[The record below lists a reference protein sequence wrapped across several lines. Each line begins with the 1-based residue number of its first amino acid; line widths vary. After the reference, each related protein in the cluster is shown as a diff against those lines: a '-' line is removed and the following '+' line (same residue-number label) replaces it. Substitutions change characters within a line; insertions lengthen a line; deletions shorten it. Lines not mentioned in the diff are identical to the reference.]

1 MNIYP
6 KTCRNF
12 VGIETLMPF
21 IKKYGGVELQFF
33 DETKGQIL
41 APFEFKSRIDA
52 LVEMVPELKE
62 VTIHPPLSH
71 YDIEQVMAKDINI
84 LKRQFEELVE
94 ISNKHNIKVNMVYH
108 TMIDFDYHKAVTLDK
123 LRELLKILEGSNV
136 KIVLEN
142 IFMFM
147 EKKCTVYQ
155 IAEALN
161 HPNLFCCFDICHL
174 HCRANI
180 VKKDVLEYAR
190 EYLDKDLCKKYTYQV
205 HFSYTGNDDG
215 YVDKKTHGIGHT
227 NVEDLRKDYQIL
239 KEFNMT
245 DCNIITEVAEDD
257 YSSRKDQFKELVML
271 EMVANEK

>member
-123 LRELLKILEGSNV
+123 LRKL
-136 KIVLEN
+136 
-142 IFMFM
+142 
-147 EKKCTVYQ
+147 
-155 IAEALN
+155 
-161 HPNLFCCFDICHL
+161 
-174 HCRANI
+174 
-180 VKKDVLEYAR
+180 
-190 EYLDKDLCKKYTYQV
+190 
-205 HFSYTGNDDG
+205 
-215 YVDKKTHGIGHT
+215 
-227 NVEDLRKDYQIL
+227 
-239 KEFNMT
+239 
-245 DCNIITEVAEDD
+245 
-257 YSSRKDQFKELVML
+257 
-271 EMVANEK
+271 